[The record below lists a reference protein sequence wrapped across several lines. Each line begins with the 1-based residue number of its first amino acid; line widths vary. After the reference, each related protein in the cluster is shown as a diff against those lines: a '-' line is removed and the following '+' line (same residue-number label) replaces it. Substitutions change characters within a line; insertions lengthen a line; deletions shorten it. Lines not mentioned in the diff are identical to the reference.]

1 MIVMLAKITPG
12 SARSLARSEAHRQPT
27 IMSIFVRSFI
37 CQIREVAIKH

>member
-1 MIVMLAKITPG
+1 MIVMLAETPG
-12 SARSLARSEAHRQPT
+12 SARFLARSEAHRQPT